1 MHRNFISFSMLE
13 INHYICTE
21 YPAFDSSNSI
31 KEVEEFSK
39 KVPFLHFPI
48 LEGSVFI
55 GCISKNDLETFDQD
69 KTITNYRYSLEVF
82 FARSTM
88 IWLDVLEVFAK
99 NQTNIVPVLNETNQ
113 YIGYYEI
120 TEIIKLFNET
130 TFLKE
135 PGGIIIVEKGV
146 LEFSMS
152 EAVQIVES
160 NNGKVLGILVSE
172 ATADTIQAT
181 IKIALGGMNEILQT
195 FRRYN
200 YTIISEHQED
210 TYLNSLKERSDYLD
224 KYLNL

>member
-1 MHRNFISFSMLE
+1 MHRNFTRFFMLE
-13 INHYICTE
+13 INNYISTE
-21 YPAFDSSNSI
+21 YAAFDSSNSI

-48 LEGSVFI
+48 VEDSVFI
-55 GCISKNDLETFDQD
+55 GCISKNDLETFEQD
-69 KTITNYRYSLEVF
+69 KKITNYRYSLEVF

-99 NQTNIVPVLNETNQ
+99 NQTNIVPVLSETNQ

-135 PGGIIIVEKGV
+135 PGGIIIVEKGA

-152 EAVQIVES
+152 EAVQIIES
-160 NNGKVLGILVSE
+160 NNGKVLGILISE

-200 YTIISEHQED
+200 YIIISEHQED
-210 TYLNSLKERSDYLD
+210 IYLNSLKERSDYLD

>member
-1 MHRNFISFSMLE
+1 MLE
-13 INHYICTE
+13 INNYISTE
-21 YPAFDSSNSI
+21 YAAFDSSTTI

-55 GCISKNDLETFDQD
+55 GCISKNDLETFEQN

-160 NNGKVLGILVSE
+160 NNGKVLGILVSD
-172 ATADTIQAT
+172 ATADAIQAT